1 MQQKEL
7 TSALKYFY
15 NTTSMAHMFLIN
27 ELQENF
33 NQNLNLQPNIQQ
45 YCKLYTNKK
54 IGQIKY
60 LIKYILD

>member
-15 NTTSMAHMFLIN
+15 NATSMAHMFLIN

-33 NQNLNLQPNIQQ
+33 NQNLNLQPNIQNIVN
-45 YCKLYTNKK
+45 Y
-54 IGQIKY
+54 I
-60 LIKYILD
+60 LIKR